1 MVSIVVPV
9 YNVEK
14 YLRCCLDSIK
24 QQTYTDFEVIM
35 VDDGSTDGSG
45 SICEEYEKADDRF
58 HLIRQENKGLA
69 SARNTGI
76 RAAKGDFLYFV
87 DSDDCIH
94 ISLLEIVVKVA
105 EREHANIVQI
115 GFADVPSDF
124 TDYAREVPELQ
135 VFLSLPKED
144 SVSSDNPQK
153 KTLGLGNGNPQS
165 TGLEMQYLDK
175 IHSYSMQECLR
186 ILEDGKKGPRY
197 NLNLRT
203 VVVWTK
209 LYRVAAF
216 DSLLFPEGM
225 RLHEDQMVAHR
236 NYIQAG
242 GMVHVDLPLHFYRA
256 AEASLIR
263 TGWSTKRLSIFE
275 CYEDRLKWIQN
286 LPEGTAEKQELIDL
300 VYYRYLV
307 CIFRNYFYT
316 DMVLKGEEKKQ
327 IGKQLKQKLRSE
339 LKKKTGHLNWK
350 QRGFFFCFFLSP
362 TITCRLYKKRW

>member
-1 MVSIVVPV
+1 MYGIGPCGKDCERTVAGQRKTASKEQMEIGNMVSIVVPV

-14 YLRCCLDSIK
+14 YLRICLDSIK

-45 SICEEYEKADDRF
+45 AICEEYEKADGRF

-76 RAAKGDFLYFV
+76 RAAKGEYLYFV

-94 ISLLEIVVKVA
+94 VSLLDILVKVA

-124 TDYAREVPELQ
+124 TDYTREVEG
-135 VFLSLPKED
+135 LS
-144 SVSSDNPQK
+144 
-153 KTLGLGNGNPQS
+153 
-165 TGLEMQYLDK
+165 QYSEK
-175 IHSYSMQECLR
+175 IRSYSMQECLR

-263 TGWSTKRLSIFE
+263 TGWSTKRLSIFD
-275 CYEDRLKWIQN
+275 CYEDRLQWIMN
-286 LPEGTAEKQELIDL
+286 LPEDTAEKQELIDL

-316 DMVLKGEEKKQ
+316 DMVLKGDEKKQ
-327 IGKQLKQKLRSE
+327 ISRQLKQKLRSE
-339 LKKKTGHLNWK
+339 LKKKTGRLNWK
-350 QRGFFFCFFLSP
+350 QKGFFFCFFLSP